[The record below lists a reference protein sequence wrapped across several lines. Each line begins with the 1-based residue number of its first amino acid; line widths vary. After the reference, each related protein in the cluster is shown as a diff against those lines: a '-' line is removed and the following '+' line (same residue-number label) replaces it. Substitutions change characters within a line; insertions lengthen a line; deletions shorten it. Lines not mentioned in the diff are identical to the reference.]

1 MANEDIDILIAK
13 VQRANLESDL
23 RNMQKPRTKAS
34 DTSKMNKLYKPKS
47 SPGPIASSANVREGR
62 STDKTPM
69 PNRANARED
78 RPAQV
83 KPTRPVAESTGSTK
97 STSKAQARVKDTSF
111 NKSGVSG
118 VLKSPE
124 AKKFRDTFNKK
135 GLIPALRGK

>member
-23 RNMQKPRTKAS
+23 RNMKNARTKAS
-34 DTSKMNKLYKPKS
+34 DTSKMNSLYKPKS

-62 STDKTPM
+62 STDRTPM
-69 PNRANARED
+69 ANRANAREG

-97 STSKAQARVKDTSF
+97 STSKAETRVKDTSF
-111 NKSGVSG
+111 NKGGLIPALTSGN
-118 VLKSPE
+118 
-124 AKKFRDTFNKK
+124 AKKFKNTFNKK
-135 GLIPALRGK
+135 GLLPALRGK